1 MTQPPTKVE
10 AGKPEKKNGIMITT
24 EKYGC
29 RAVAGI
35 LRGHG
40 VRRVVLCPGSRDLP
54 LVMAFARE
62 EGMKCC
68 TAIDERSAAFIALGQ
83 AIGSGE
89 AVAVVCTSGTAL
101 LNMAPAVAEAYYRNV
116 PLIVV
121 SADRPGRWID
131 QADSQTLRQPAALTS
146 VVKRSYNIVAE
157 GEKDDERWYIDRIV
171 NDAAIAATT
180 GKRGPVHINVE
191 IDEPLNKEAE
201 VSGEYRIIRRAETR
215 MSLSDDDRKRLASEM
230 LGCSKVLVLAG
241 NMAPCDVLNRAL
253 MRLGENGNVAI
264 LTEPLANVSA
274 GIRNIEAT
282 LSILGGEGREEM
294 RPELLITLGG
304 AIVSGLTKK
313 WLRKGVKAHWHIGEG
328 DETMDTF
335 KCLTER
341 IDMKPADFFRETASV
356 MRRGTVYGG
365 ENSDYGEKWREASKR
380 AYNAVERGLEAAE
393 WSDVKALNEIVKM
406 LPGDANV
413 QLSNGMTVRYY
424 EWVSEQKAHRTDCN
438 RGVSGID
445 GSTSTAIGAAS
456 VSKGMTVFMTGDMS
470 AQYDIGALAS
480 LRLVEPA
487 GRFKMVVFANGGGNI
502 FKYIK
507 NTRDTAETPE
517 FLYNSVDTD
526 WKGVGEAYGMAV
538 YEATDMTSL
547 KEQGE
552 EWMRESERSALL
564 IVGSDA
570 EVNAQVMINLVKS
583 NK

>member
-1 MTQPPTKVE
+1 M
-10 AGKPEKKNGIMITT
+10 MITT

-40 VRRVVLCPGSRDLP
+40 VRRAVLCPGSRDLP

-62 EGMKCC
+62 EGMRCC
-68 TAIDERSAAFIALGQ
+68 TAADERSAAFVALGQ
-83 AIGSGE
+83 SIASGE

-131 QADSQTLRQPAALTS
+131 QADSQTIRQPGALCNI
-146 VVKRSYNIVAE
+146 VKRSYNIIAE
-157 GEKDDERWYIDRIV
+157 GDKDDERWYVDRIV
-171 NDAAIAATT
+171 NDAALTAL
-180 GKRGPVHINVE
+180 GGRRGPVHINVE
-191 IDEPLNKEAE
+191 IDEPLNGETEAT
-201 VSGEYRIIRRAETR
+201 GEYRIIRRVSAR
-215 MSLSDDDRKRLASEM
+215 MSLSDDERKRLAGEM
-230 LGCSKVLVLAG
+230 LGCMKVLVLAG
-241 NMAPCDVLNRAL
+241 NMTPNDALNRAL
-253 MRLGENGNVAI
+253 MRLGENRNVAV
-264 LTEPLANVSA
+264 LAEPLANVNT

-282 LSILGGEGREEM
+282 LSLLGSDGRERM
-294 RPELLITLGG
+294 RPDLLITTGG

-313 WLRKGVKAHWHIGEG
+313 WLRKGVKAHWHVGEG
-328 DETMDTF
+328 DETTDTF

-341 IDMKPADFFRETASV
+341 IDMNPADFFRETASA
-356 MRRGTVYGG
+356 MRRGEIYGG
-365 ENSDYGEKWREASKR
+365 ENSDYGDKWREASQR
-380 AYNAVERGLEAAE
+380 AYDAVKRGLEGAE
-393 WSDVKALNEIVKM
+393 WSDVKALNEIVRM
-406 LPGDANV
+406 LPVDANV

-424 EWVSEQKAHRTDCN
+424 EWVSERKAHRTDCN

-456 VSKGMTVFMTGDMS
+456 VGKGLTVLLTGDMS

-480 LRLVEPA
+480 LRLVEPL
-487 GRFKMVVFANGGGNI
+487 GRFKMAVFANGGGNI

-507 NTRDTAETPE
+507 NTRDTAETAE
-517 FLYNSVDTD
+517 FLYNRVDTD

-538 YEATDMTSL
+538 YEATDMDSL
-547 KEQGE
+547 NVQGA

-564 IVGSDA
+564 IVRSDA
-570 EVNAQVMINLVKS
+570 EVNARVMINLVKI
-583 NK
+583 K